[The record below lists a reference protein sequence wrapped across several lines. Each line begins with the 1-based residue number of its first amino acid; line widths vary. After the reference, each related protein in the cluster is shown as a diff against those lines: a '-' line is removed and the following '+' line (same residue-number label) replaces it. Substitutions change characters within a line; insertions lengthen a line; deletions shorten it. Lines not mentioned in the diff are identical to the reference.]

1 MERMSPATLASLRL
15 AGFLTLLGN
24 LTQKQ
29 ACVAQTTHP
38 TAILRVAP
46 AQLSSDLQRQRAP
59 RASSAGTAKQI
70 VRSAPKDTIKR
81 IQE

>member
-1 MERMSPATLASLRL
+1 MERMSPATLVSLTL

-24 LTQKQ
+24 LIQKQ
-29 ACVAQTTHP
+29 ACVAQTTRP

-46 AQLSSDLQRQRAP
+46 ARLSSDLQRQRAP
-59 RASSAGTAKQI
+59 RASSALTAKQI
-70 VRSAPKDTIKR
+70 VWSVRMDTIKH